1 MGRLELWQ
9 NGGCKVT
16 VVRYYSVSVR
26 WQAWQG
32 GVAKTVRGRPAWG
45 RGRTT
50 RDGSTVLGRDSS
62 AMPLCYGDDIY
73 EDVEFR

>member
-1 MGRLELWQ
+1 MKRLELWQ

-16 VVRYYSVSVR
+16 VVRSFSVPVR
-26 WQAWQG
+26 RQAWQG
-32 GVAKTVRGRPAWG
+32 GVAKIVRGRPAWG

>member
-9 NGGCKVT
+9 NSGCKVT
-16 VVRYYSVSVR
+16 VVRSCSVPVR
-26 WQAWQG
+26 RQAWQG

-62 AMPLCYGDDIY
+62 AMPLCYADDIY